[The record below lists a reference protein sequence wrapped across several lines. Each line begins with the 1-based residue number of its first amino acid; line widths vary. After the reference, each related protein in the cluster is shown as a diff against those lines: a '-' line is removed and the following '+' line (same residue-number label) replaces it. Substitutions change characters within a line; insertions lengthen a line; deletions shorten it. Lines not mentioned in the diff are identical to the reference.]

1 MQKLARECRTI
12 ALHQT
17 LLTSPSPQRVS
28 QSAFWTEVYIPQG
41 TTRKSYATRLSQLQL
56 VIKPDRVRSLRLK
69 NVYGNDER
77 TSSLVSSLHAVE
89 SLALSSGRYWPD
101 ISANLLAVLRN
112 LPHLRRLSLLNFYLS
127 PKDLENLPLTLEYLQ
142 FSNCRTS
149 EQYSNPT
156 VSILDILGSPGNALS
171 GLGADNWPSLKQLR
185 IEREDAWTGE
195 MKADCRARRI
205 EGFHGYGDDWIP
217 VDLS

>member
-56 VIKPDRVRSLRLK
+56 VIKPHLVKSMRL
-69 NVYGNDER
+69 NLDGD
-77 TSSLVSSLHAVE
+77 VE
-89 SLALSSGRYWPD
+89 SAISLLSNVHSVDCLALYTNLYLPH
-101 ISANLLAVLRN
+101 IPANLLAVLRN
-112 LPHLRRLSLLNFYLS
+112 LPHLRRLSLRFYLS